1 MVGWPHQRSHQRY
14 WPVLFSLGLLSDVE
28 AKFSRFSLFQS
39 INGVISIRLQTQ
51 QWSWT
56 GWRISGQV
64 IFCWTFALAQ
74 AVVCMNQR
82 SRQREIDSLPFCFFY
97 NLEHQDCYW
106 QMTRSRVWSHVTKRY
121 VSPSASL
128 MVLRFLRCSKSPLVW
143 YILPSHFLQD
153 QNHSQ
158 SCLTEI
164 AHRPKYMRVYSDWIT
179 TWLRNNYWNVF
190 HLWHSSWK

>member
-1 MVGWPHQRSHQRY
+1 MKLNRMTDQWASDI
-14 WPVLFSLGLLSDVE
+14 LLDICIGPSSRLYE
-28 AKFSRFSLFQS
+28 PAFTAKRDRFSSVL
-39 INGVISIRLQTQ
+39 
-51 QWSWT
+51 
-56 GWRISGQV
+56 
-64 IFCWTFALAQ
+64 
-74 AVVCMNQR
+74 
-82 SRQREIDSLPFCFFY
+82 FFY

-158 SCLTEI
+158 SCLNEI

-179 TWLRNNYWNVF
+179 TWLRNNYWNVL